1 MEVSKRRSFSWVWQ
15 FDSRCHW
22 NGCYDVSKAI
32 DNSFGLPFF
41 SRPGVSGT
49 GPDHLVWG
57 WELSVGNTSSSRAG
71 TIWAPAGLRGS
82 RRGACPLQPSL
93 GNCNCSNGAVGSEEV
108 GKEELGTVQPFLFL
122 SLGRAPDQGSSIY
135 PGNFLLHPLQSHL
148 SPWDSNAHWQIAV
161 TPAGLVMTSNH
172 TPLIWR
178 HWWTEFCLIYLQRH
192 RSHQANRGAKFSK
205 GPSDTASLPPS
216 PCYDSI
222 ICFLE
227 GINTCWHTLFRNN
240 ITVY

>member
-1 MEVSKRRSFSWVWQ
+1 MIIFEAFLEVSKRRSFSWVWQ

-22 NGCYDVSKAI
+22 NGRYDVSMAI

-41 SRPGVSGT
+41 SRPGMSGT

-71 TIWAPAGLRGS
+71 TEWAPAGLRGS

-135 PGNFLLHPLQSHL
+135 LGNCFFSTHYRATWAPG
-148 SPWDSNAHWQIAV
+148 
-161 TPAGLVMTSNH
+161 
-172 TPLIWR
+172 
-178 HWWTEFCLIYLQRH
+178 
-192 RSHQANRGAKFSK
+192 
-205 GPSDTASLPPS
+205 TAMST
-216 PCYDSI
+216 
-222 ICFLE
+222 
-227 GINTCWHTLFRNN
+227 GK
-240 ITVY
+240 